1 MNRNLVGSTYGRLC
15 IKFPQSRMKGE
26 RHRPTEPLVFMAAD
40 WFFLGQIS
48 HVHLTFLF
56 CFSGVEDRLFVSIPV
71 FYFLL
76 T

>member
-1 MNRNLVGSTYGRLC
+1 
-15 IKFPQSRMKGE
+15 MKGE